1 MKKIAL
7 DIGDRWIGIAIS
19 DAIGMLARPLE
30 TVESTDLV
38 AYLTTLLAKERVDT
52 VIVGYP
58 KTLRG
63 TESEQTKKITASF
76 EQLSLQFTQV
86 NWKLWD
92 ERMTSQQAAKL
103 QKDTSKEAKQKSHS
117 IAAALILTSYLDHL
131 HFLKTSAEQE

>member
-30 TVESTDLV
+30 TVENHQLILI
-38 AYLTTLLAKERVDT
+38 LTTLLSKEKIDT

-63 TESEQTKKITASF
+63 TESEQTKKIVAQF
-76 EQLSLQFTQV
+76 QELSGLFPQV
-86 NWKLWD
+86 TWKLWD

-131 HFLKTSAEQE
+131 HFLKVTAE